1 MMQNTKFRSL
11 RKKSAKKRRSKW
23 IENSTI
29 QLPLS
34 LEIAGQKEKFPTKMA
49 QLCKGEEDEGG
60 QKRKTQHENE
70 CAHPRS
76 SPLRQKKRL

>member
-1 MMQNTKFRSL
+1 M
-11 RKKSAKKRRSKW
+11 
-23 IENSTI
+23 

-70 CAHPRS
+70 CANEAHHCDRRRAYKAFFCPER
-76 SPLRQKKRL
+76 PPG